1 MSPKKNI
8 HKVIP
13 PNPGNP
19 FRVPEG
25 YFDDVQKRVM
35 ERIRSEE
42 QKQIR
47 TEAQERIRSEE
58 QKQIRTEAQERK
70 SSLQRSGMEQN
81 AGSKKRARQP
91 VFERT
96 GKEAAGRR
104 KIYLQPYITLAA
116 AITGVALVVYIV
128 LQSVMGNRAGETNP
142 YDIATLDR
150 AGIIHDEA
158 ILADAYAEEEEATTY
173 SEWDEEAIV
182 YLASNEVDLLEL
194 IDAN

>member
-1 MSPKKNI
+1 MSPKKNK

-35 ERIRSEE
+35 DRIRSE
-42 QKQIR
+42 
-47 TEAQERIRSEE
+47 AQEQVRSG
-58 QKQIRTEAQERK
+58 AQEQE
-70 SSLQRSGMEQN
+70 SSLQLSGMEHD
-81 AGSKKRARQP
+81 AESKHRSGQSA
-91 VFERT
+91 FERP
-96 GKEAAGRR
+96 GKRAAGRR

-142 YDIATLDR
+142 YDIATLDK

-158 ILADAYAEEEEATTY
+158 ILAEAYAGEEEATTY